1 MIFIKT
7 LKKWL
12 VKMKIKNIV
21 VEVKSIKDTLKEVKE
36 VMGKIKEGKLV
47 KKKESVSFNN
57 IDIMRK
63 VLTNK
68 RLELI
73 KSIKKYKP
81 KSIYQLAKIVKR
93 NSKSVNMDVKLLNKL
108 GMIDLKTTEKGRENL
123 APRVDYEEIDVAIP
137 I

>member
-1 MIFIKT
+1 
-7 LKKWL
+7 
-12 VKMKIKNIV
+12 MKVKNIV
-21 VEVKSIKDTLKEVKE
+21 VEVKSVEDTLEEVKE
-36 VMGKIKEGKLV
+36 VMNKIKEGKSI
-47 KKKESVSFNN
+47 KKKESISFNN

-73 KSIKKYKP
+73 KTIKKYKP

-93 NSKSVNMDVKLLNKL
+93 DSKSVNMDLKILSNL
-108 GMIDLKTTEKGRENL
+108 GMVDLKSKEKGRENIV
-123 APRVDYEEIDVAIP
+123 PSVDYGEIDVAIA

>member
-1 MIFIKT
+1 
-7 LKKWL
+7 
-12 VKMKIKNIV
+12 MKVKNIV
-21 VEVKSIKDTLKEVKE
+21 VEVKSIEDTLKEVKE

-47 KKKESVSFNN
+47 KKKESISFNN

-63 VLTNK
+63 FLTNK

-73 KSIKKYKP
+73 KAIKKYKP

-93 NSKSVNMDVKLLNKL
+93 DSKSVN
-108 GMIDLKTTEKGRENL
+108 IDLKILSNLGMVDLKSKERGRENIV
-123 APRVDYEEIDVAIP
+123 PSVDYEEIDVAIA

>member
-1 MIFIKT
+1 
-7 LKKWL
+7 
-12 VKMKIKNIV
+12 MKIKNIV
-21 VEVKSIKDTLKEVKE
+21 VEVKSIEDTLKEVKGI
-36 VMGKIKEGKLV
+36 MGKIKEGKLV
-47 KKKESVSFNN
+47 KKKESISFSN

-73 KSIKKYKP
+73 RAIKKYKP

-93 NSKSVNMDVKLLNKL
+93 DSKSVN
-108 GMIDLKTTEKGRENL
+108 IDLKILSNLGMVDLKSKEKGRENIV
-123 APRVDYEEIDVAIP
+123 PSVDYEEIDVAIA

>member
-1 MIFIKT
+1 
-7 LKKWL
+7 
-12 VKMKIKNIV
+12 MKIKNIV
-21 VEVKSIKDTLKEVKE
+21 VEVKSVEDTLKEAKE
-36 VMGKIKEGKLV
+36 VMVKIKEGKLV
-47 KKKESVSFNN
+47 KKKESISFNN

-73 KSIKKYKP
+73 KAIKKYKP

-93 NSKSVNMDVKLLNKL
+93 DSKSVSVDLKILSNL
-108 GMIDLKTTEKGRENL
+108 GMVDLKSKEKVRENIV
-123 APRVDYEEIDVAIP
+123 PSVDYEEIDVAIA

>member
-1 MIFIKT
+1 
-7 LKKWL
+7 
-12 VKMKIKNIV
+12 MKIKNIV
-21 VEVKSIKDTLKEVKE
+21 VEVKSIEDTLKEVKE

-47 KKKESVSFNN
+47 KKKESISFNN

-63 VLTNK
+63 FLTNK

-73 KSIKKYKP
+73 KAIKKYKP

-93 NSKSVNMDVKLLNKL
+93 DSKSVN
-108 GMIDLKTTEKGRENL
+108 IDLKILSNLGMVDLKSKERGRENIV
-123 APRVDYEEIDVAIP
+123 PSVDYEEIDVAIA

>member
-1 MIFIKT
+1 
-7 LKKWL
+7 
-12 VKMKIKNIV
+12 MKIKNIV
-21 VEVKSIKDTLKEVKE
+21 VEVKSVEDTLKEVRE
-36 VMGKIKEGKLV
+36 VINKIKEGKPV
-47 KKKESVSFNN
+47 KRKESISFNN

-73 KSIKKYKP
+73 KAIKRYKP

-93 NSKSVNMDVKLLNKL
+93 DSKSVNTDLRILSNL
-108 GMIDLKTTEKGRENL
+108 GMVDLKSEENGRENIV
-123 APRVDYEEIDVAIP
+123 PSVDYGEIDVAIA